1 VWEFHSGLI
10 LLEKLFKV
18 HPSRIN
24 EVRIATRVSWSATSQ
39 LLGYSSGGH
48 LVEISRFAKLREKD
62 RIAGAKTNRFRV
74 KIRHPAISA
83 DWQFLV
89 CPGQPLNISYPQ
101 WPEGHPQTGRVFR

>member
-1 VWEFHSGLI
+1 MVGH
-10 LLEKLFKV
+10 
-18 HPSRIN
+18 
-24 EVRIATRVSWSATSQ
+24 IAVARLQ
-39 LLGYSSGGH
+39 LRRSPRQ
-48 LVEISRFAKLREKD
+48 ISRFAKLREKD

-101 WPEGHPQTGRVFR
+101 RPEGHPQTGRVFR